1 MKVLSASSEVFRE
14 EEVLIDSH
22 ISFGPYIRFLREKA
36 ANKSDAR
43 SAYYQQIVKQFEN
56 NPALL
61 GPIAGADDLSAYQE
75 YIDLIIATI
84 FPVTTDMDKDI
95 YGIGIPHKFAI
106 FYYSDLFKK
115 LFAANGD
122 KLVAVPEGISVEKVK
137 RDKLEWLYKL
147 LLEKVYGFPVEYRNE
162 IIHHVKLPED
172 NGLRKYVKVHIDAR
186 FVDVRVKGEVP
197 SLSYDNICKQKFSI
211 EALQEMLPLDKFAL
225 EGFVIWTIQ
234 DVTKDEVQNSM
245 KNLIL
250 NMHNGNEQQS
260 YRRMEE
266 EVESLMQQE
275 DISVHIVP
283 IPKIN
288 GRYVLQCE
296 LCESGVML
304 GVINNEKQ
312 QQQLF
317 QQLLQYLMQQREPLL
332 LPEVTEASLH
342 AYPFLKYLLL
352 KGIKSYVMA
361 PVWHEDQLL
370 GMVEIAS
377 STPNRISGETLG
389 RAMPA
394 HPLVIM
400 LLSRGLD
407 ILNSRITEV
416 IKEQFTALQ
425 PSVEWKF
432 TDAAWHYL
440 HTPKKDRKDIG
451 NIAFEEVYPLYG
463 AIDIRNSS
471 TERSNAI
478 HEDLRE
484 QLLLIGETLE
494 HIGKTIYLPLLEEL
508 KFKNDELITGVTSG
522 MLSEDELKTNN
533 YLDEEIGPLFRHL
546 YESHPSLQPEL
557 ERYFSLVDQT
567 EGHIQHHR
575 QEYEDS
581 LARINTEINKYLDKE
596 KDSIQLSFPCYFEK
610 YRTDGVEY
618 NIYIG
623 QSIAQN
629 RKFDTLYLRNLR
641 LWQLTSMAEIARM
654 TNNLVPELKVGLQTT
669 QLILIHSNPIDI
681 SFRQDERRFDV
692 EGAYN
697 IRYEIIKKRIDKVRI
712 RQTGKRLTQPG
723 TISIVYSYAR
733 EMEEYLKYITF
744 LQNKGILS
752 SEVETLDLED
762 LQGVSGLRALR
773 VKVNMEA

>member
-1 MKVLSASSEVFRE
+1 MKVLSAKSEVFKD

-22 ISFGPYIRFLREKA
+22 ISFGPYVKFLKEKA
-36 ANKSDAR
+36 ARKSDAR
-43 SAYYQQIVKQFEN
+43 AAYYQQIVNQFEG

-75 YIDLIIATI
+75 YLDLVVSTI
-84 FPVTTDMDKDI
+84 FPVTVDMDKDI
-95 YGIGIPHKFAI
+95 YGIGVPHKFAI
-106 FYYSDLFKK
+106 FYYSDLFRK

-122 KLVAVPEGISVEKVK
+122 KLVPVPDGVSVEKVK
-137 RDKLEWLYKL
+137 KDKLEWLYKL
-147 LLEKVYGFPVEYRNE
+147 ILEKVYGFPVDYRNE
-162 IIHHVKLPED
+162 IIHHITLPD
-172 NGLRKYVKVHIDAR
+172 SNGLKKYVKLQIDAR
-186 FVDVRVKGEVP
+186 FVDVIVKGDLP
-197 SLSYDNICKQKFSI
+197 KLTYDNICRTKFSP
-211 EALQEMLPLDKFAL
+211 ESLQEMLPLRNFSL

-250 NMHNGNEQQS
+250 NMHDGNETQT

-266 EVESLMQQE
+266 EICSLMQQE
-275 DISVHIVP
+275 DLSVHIVP
-283 IPKIN
+283 VPKIN
-288 GRYVLQCE
+288 GRYVLECE
-296 LCESGVML
+296 PCESGVML
-304 GVINNEKQ
+304 GVMNNGKQ

-317 QQLLQYLMQQREPLL
+317 QQLLDHLTRQREPLFI
-332 LPEVTEASLH
+332 PDVTEASLLSF
-342 AYPFLKYLLL
+342 PFLRYLPL
-352 KGIKSYVMA
+352 KGIRSYIMA
-361 PVWHEDQLL
+361 PVWHEGQLL
-370 GMVEIAS
+370 GIVELAS
-377 STPNRISGETLG
+377 STPNRITAETMG

-394 HPLVIM
+394 YPLLIM
-400 LLSRGLD
+400 LLTRGAD
-407 ILNSRITEV
+407 ILNNRIVQV

-440 HTPKKDRKDIG
+440 HTPKEERKDIG
-451 NIAFEEVYPLYG
+451 NIAFEDVYPLYG
-463 AIDIRNSS
+463 AVDIRNSS

-494 HIGKTIYLPLLEEL
+494 HIGNAIYLPLLEEL

-546 YESHPSLQPEL
+546 HESHPELQPVL
-557 ERYFSLVDQT
+557 ERYFSMVDDS
-567 EGHIQHHR
+567 EGHILHHR

-581 LARINTEINKYLDKE
+581 LAAINAEINKYLDKE
-596 KDSIQLSFPCYFEK
+596 KDNIQHSFPCYFEK

-629 RKFDTLYLRNLR
+629 RKFDLLYLRNLR
-641 LWQLTSMAEIARM
+641 LWQLSSMAEIARM
-654 TNNLVPELKVGLQTT
+654 TNKLKDTLKVPLQTT
-669 QLILIHSNPIDI
+669 QLILAHSNPIDI

-697 IRYEIIKKRIDKVRI
+697 IRYEIIKKRIDKVHI

-723 TISIVYSYAR
+723 TISIVYAYAR

-744 LQNKGILS
+744 LQNKGVLLPDV
-752 SEVETLDLED
+752 EVLDLED

-773 VKVNMEA
+773 VKVNMN

>member
-1 MKVLSASSEVFRE
+1 MKVLSANSEVFKDG
-14 EEVLIDSH
+14 EVLIDSH
-22 ISFGPYIRFLREKA
+22 ISFGPYVKFLKEKA
-36 ANKSDAR
+36 AKTSDAR
-43 SAYYQQIVKQFEN
+43 AAYYQKIVKQFEG

-75 YIDLIIATI
+75 YLDLIIATI
-84 FPVTTDMDKDI
+84 FPVTVDMDKDI
-95 YGIGIPHKFAI
+95 YGIGVPHKFAI

-122 KLVAVPEGISVEKVK
+122 KLLAVPDGISIEKVK
-137 RDKLEWLYKL
+137 RDKLEWIYKL
-147 LLEKVYGFPVEYRNE
+147 LLEKVYGFAVDYQNE
-162 IIHHVKLPED
+162 LIHHVTLPD
-172 NGLRKYVKVHIDAR
+172 SNGLKKYVKLHIDAR
-186 FVDVRVKGEVP
+186 FVDVKVKGALPE
-197 SLSYDNICKQKFSI
+197 LRYDNLCQKHFSI
-211 EALQEMLPLDKFAL
+211 EALQELLPLSNFAL

-234 DVTKDEVQNSM
+234 DVTKDEVQNTM

-250 NMHNGNEQQS
+250 NMHDGNEQQT

-266 EVESLMQQE
+266 EIESLMQQE
-275 DISVHIVP
+275 DVSVHIVP

-288 GRYVLQCE
+288 GKYVLECE

-304 GVINNEKQ
+304 GVINNGKQ

-317 QQLLQYLMQQREPLL
+317 QQLLEHLMRQKDPLL
-332 LPEVTEASLH
+332 IPEVTDATLLS
-342 AYPFLKYLLL
+342 YPFLRYLPL
-352 KGIKSYVMA
+352 KGIKSYLMM
-361 PVWHEDQLL
+361 PVWYEGQLL
-370 GMVEIAS
+370 GIIEMAS
-377 STPNRISGETLG
+377 SQPNRVTAETMS
-389 RAMPA
+389 RAYPA
-394 HPLVIM
+394 YPLAMM
-400 LLSRGLD
+400 LLTRGAD
-407 ILNSRITEV
+407 ILNNRIVQV

-440 HTPKKDRKDIG
+440 HTPAEERKDIG
-451 NIAFEEVYPLYG
+451 NISFEDVYPLYG
-463 AIDIRNSS
+463 AVDIRNSS

-484 QLLLIGETLE
+484 QLLLIRETLDY
-494 HIGKTIYLPLLEEL
+494 IGNAIYLPLLEEL
-508 KFKNDELITGVTSG
+508 KFKNDELITGITSG

-546 YESHPSLQPEL
+546 HESHPSLQPIL
-557 ERYFSLVDQT
+557 ERYFSLVDTT
-567 EGHIQHHR
+567 EGHILHHR
-575 QEYEDS
+575 QEYEES
-581 LARINTEINKYLDKE
+581 LAKINKEINKYLDKE
-596 KDSIQLSFPCYFEK
+596 KENIQHSFPCYFEK

-623 QSIAQN
+623 QAIAQN
-629 RKFDTLYLRNLR
+629 RKFDQLYLRNLR
-641 LWQLTSMAEIARM
+641 LWQLSSMAEIAKM
-654 TNNLVPELKVGLQTT
+654 THKLEGKLKVPLQTT
-669 QLILIHSNPIDI
+669 QLILVHSNPIDI

-697 IRYEIIKKRIDKVRI
+697 IRYEIIKKRIDKVHI

-723 TISIVYSYAR
+723 TISIVYAYAK

-744 LQNKGILS
+744 LQNKGVLTP
-752 SEVETLDLED
+752 EVELLDLED

-773 VKVNMEA
+773 VKVNLD

>member
-1 MKVLSASSEVFRE
+1 MKVLSAKSEVFTE

-22 ISFGPYIRFLREKA
+22 ISFGPYVKFLREKA
-36 ANKSDAR
+36 ARKSDAR
-43 SAYYQQIVKQFEN
+43 SAYYQQIVNRFEG
-56 NPALL
+56 NPTLL

-75 YIDLIIATI
+75 YLDLVVSTI
-84 FPVTTDMDKDI
+84 FPVTVDMDKDI

-122 KLVAVPEGISVEKVK
+122 KLIAVPEGISVEKVRK
-137 RDKLEWLYKL
+137 DKLEWLYKL
-147 LLEKVYGFPVEYRNE
+147 ILEKVYDFPVDYRNE
-162 IIHHVKLPED
+162 IIHHVAIPD
-172 NGLRKYVKVHIDAR
+172 SNGLKKYVKLQIDAR
-186 FVDVRVKGEVP
+186 FVDVIVKGDLP
-197 SLSYDNICKQKFSI
+197 KLSYDNVCRNKFSLDV
-211 EALQEMLPLDKFAL
+211 LQEMLPLRNFAL

-250 NMHNGNEQQS
+250 NMHDGNEQQT

-275 DISVHIVP
+275 DVSVHIVP

-288 GRYVLQCE
+288 GRYVLECD

-304 GVINNEKQ
+304 GVINNGKQ

-317 QQLLQYLMQQREPLL
+317 QQLLDHLILQKEPLFI
-332 LPEVTEASLH
+332 PEVTEATLLSF
-342 AYPFLKYLLL
+342 PFLRYLPL

-361 PVWHEDQLL
+361 PVWHEGQLL
-370 GMVEIAS
+370 GIVELAS
-377 STPNRISGETLG
+377 SEPNKITAETMG

-394 HPLVIM
+394 YPLLIM
-400 LLSRGLD
+400 MLTRGVD
-407 ILNSRITEV
+407 VLNNRITQV

-432 TDAAWHYL
+432 IDAAWHYL
-440 HTPKKDRKDIG
+440 HTPNEDRKDIG
-451 NIAFEEVYPLYG
+451 NIAFEDVYPLYG
-463 AIDIRNSS
+463 AVDIRNSS

-484 QLLLIGETLE
+484 QLLLIKETLE
-494 HIGKTIYLPLLEEL
+494 HISEVIYLPLLEEL
-508 KFKNDELITGVTSG
+508 KFKNEELITGVTSG

-546 YESHPSLQPEL
+546 HESHPVLQPAL
-557 ERYFSLVDQT
+557 ERYFSLVDT
-567 EGHIQHHR
+567 SEGHILHHR

-581 LARINTEINKYLDKE
+581 LASINTEINKYLDKE
-596 KDSIQLSFPCYFEK
+596 KDNIQHSFPCYFEK

-629 RKFDTLYLRNLR
+629 RKFDLLYLRNLR
-641 LWQLTSMAEIARM
+641 LWQISSMAEIAKL
-654 TNNLVPELKVGLQTT
+654 TNKLKDNLKVPLQTT
-669 QLILIHSNPIDI
+669 QLILAHSNPIDI

-697 IRYEIIKKRIDKVRI
+697 IRYEIIKKRIDKVHI

-723 TISIVYSYAR
+723 TISIVYAYAK

-744 LQNKGILS
+744 LQNKGILHPD
-752 SEVETLDLED
+752 VEMLDLED

-773 VKVNMEA
+773 VKVNMD